1 MGEIRLDIDPEWLEV
16 EQAMGGRVTLPREP
30 VEDSRA
36 RFQALFSNIEK
47 LLPPPSDAVKSQDV
61 YIAENQRMR
70 IFAPVLAVEGKDQAL
85 PVGLY
90 PHCGGWY
97 AGSIEME
104 DFLCRNVAE
113 NARMIIFSPDYRLA
127 PEHPYP
133 AGFNDVC
140 FAYEWMYQNAVKY
153 DGNPKKKFISREQKM
168 GGSAGGNLSACVAVK
183 YAADPELSVSGL
195 IAACFPSCDPSAMPS
210 EYKGR
215 LREQEFKSTPMLGT
229 DIVKLAREWYN
240 APPDDPLSSPLLHPD
255 LHLVKQAYIAATT
268 ADPTYQETR
277 FFYEELKKK
286 GVKAEL
292 VEWVGW
298 PHYFWILPM
307 FAKSNEFMDVWN
319 AQLRRM
325 IDAA

>member
-1 MGEIRLDIDPEWLEV
+1 LKYNIVPKVAPNPSAHSLQV
-16 EQAMGGRVTLPREP
+16 EQAMGGRVTLPRESA
-30 VEDSRA
+30 EESRA
-36 RFQALFSNIEK
+36 RFQTLFSGIEK
-47 LLPPPSDAVKSQDV
+47 LLPPPSDAVTSQDIS
-61 YIAENQRMR
+61 IAENQRMR
-70 IFAPVLAVEGKDQAL
+70 IYTPVAAAESKCQPL

-97 AGSIEME
+97 AGSLELE

-113 NARMIIFSPDYRLA
+113 NSRMIIFSPEYRLA

-133 AGFNDVC
+133 AGLNDVC
-140 FAYEWMYQNAVKY
+140 FAYVWMYRNAAKY
-153 DGNPKKKFISREQKM
+153 GGDPKKKFIM
-168 GGSAGGNLSACVAVK
+168 GGSAGGNLSACVSVR
-183 YAADPELSVSGL
+183 YAADPELSVSGF
-195 IAACFPSCDPSAMPS
+195 IAACLLSCDPSAMPS
-210 EYKGR
+210 EYKERFSYEGY
-215 LREQEFKSTPMLGT
+215 ENVPILGPE
-229 DIVKLAREWYN
+229 IVKLAREWYN
-240 APPDDPLSSPLLHPD
+240 APADDPLYSPLLHPD
-255 LHLVKQAYIAATT
+255 LHLLKQAYIAAPT

-298 PHYFWILPM
+298 PHYFWVIPM
-307 FAKSNEFMDVWN
+307 FAKSKEFMDVWN